1 MKKILHHI
9 RKQPEEIRK
18 HILHLFTIIFAIILV
33 SLWVYSLGSNL
44 SDEDTQDRIKQDVKP
59 LEALKDNIPEVW

>member
-9 RKQPEEIRK
+9 RKQPEETRK
-18 HILHLFTIIFAIILV
+18 HILHLLTIIFGIILL

-44 SDEDTQDRIKQDVKP
+44 SNEDTQNRIKQDIKP
-59 LEALKDNIPEVW
+59 FSILKDTLPNIW